1 MASLVAATPEE
12 LGRVLRE
19 LRDARG
25 VSLEAIVQKTKISPH
40 TLHALETGAFAQ
52 LPPPVFTRM
61 FLRQYLG
68 LVQEDPT
75 PYLTTFDV
83 LWKKWEQAS
92 QPHPLVLVG
101 AVKPK
106 AWRRWLWGALLAAM
120 ALAVLLWTQRRE
132 KANSSLAH
140 PTPRALLATLA
151 PTPVPTAEAAAER
164 SVEQPSTPALVVES
178 RGRPCWVEWRE
189 EAQAPVRRLLP
200 AGASWQLELRG
211 EEGELLLGDAGAV
224 NVRFGEK
231 TFTPAGGDGQVVRL
245 HFRRPARSSK
255 ERP

>member
-19 LRDARG
+19 LREARG

-40 TLHALETGAFAQ
+40 TLHALEGGAFAQ

-68 LVQEDPT
+68 LLREDPT
-75 PYLTTFDV
+75 TYLTTFDV
-83 LWKKWEQAS
+83 LWNKWEKAS
-92 QPHPLVLVG
+92 QPHPVVPVE
-101 AVKPK
+101 AVKPQ
-106 AWRRWLWGALLAAM
+106 AWRRWLWGALLVVM
-120 ALAVLLWTQRRE
+120 ALALLFWTQQRE
-132 KANSSLAH
+132 KANGSLAQ

-151 PTPVPTAEAAAER
+151 PTPIPTAEAPAQRPAE
-164 SVEQPSTPALVVES
+164 QASTPALVVES
-178 RGRPCWVEWRE
+178 RGRACWVEWRE
-189 EAQAPVRRLLP
+189 EGQAPVRRLLP
-200 AGASWQLELRG
+200 AGVSWQLEVRG

-224 NVRFGEK
+224 NVRFGEQS
-231 TFTPAGGDGQVVRL
+231 FVPAGGDGQVVRL
-245 HFRRPARSSK
+245 RLRRPASSSM